1 MPTSAE
7 THIARTFPSYRDF
20 VDDALFDPTWGYYA
34 TGQVRFGDGGHYDTY
49 PLALSPLFGRM
60 VAHAAFR
67 FWQRA
72 GRPHALD
79 LCEVG
84 AGNGQLCLDVLAA
97 VSSEQSG
104 AWRRFRAAFGYRIV
118 ERSPALIARQRAQ
131 LGPMAAHVEW
141 TRADLST
148 RAARGA
154 PLGRVGFVFANEVLD
169 CLAHHKVVRS
179 ADGVPRVVF
188 VVPRVGRT
196 LVPRTGLG
204 RVLADPRR
212 RRRLRFDE
220 RALPLATVPGLAT
233 FLARHH
239 PSILGLGRPRPPYFA
254 CPAIVPLVTNVG
266 GLYQTSETWWIDY
279 GCDRRFH
286 ERAPERKRVFA
297 GPPRSNRSVYDAP
310 GEDDITFM
318 VDFSVVANAARDAG
332 LEVACYGGQ
341 GLLAKASG
349 IRLDAAAVD
358 LIVRYK
364 TLGWMLNAMGVG
376 PERAWRQG
384 GLTFSGREAKGGR
397 LEAGVKRDV
406 ATFLG
411 RRPSHFKAMVLTRV
425 VSPRRR
431 G

>member
-1 MPTSAE
+1 MPTPADVRL
-7 THIARTFPSYRDF
+7 ARTFPSFRDF
-20 VDDALFDPTWGYYA
+20 VDDALFDPAWGYYA

-49 PLALSPLFGRM
+49 PLALSPIFGRM

-67 FWQRA
+67 FWKRA
-72 GRPHALD
+72 GRPRAFD
-79 LCEVG
+79 LCEIG
-84 AGNGQLCLDVLAA
+84 AGNGQLCLDALAA
-97 VSSEQSG
+97 VSAERSPT
-104 AWRRFRAAFGYRIV
+104 WHRFRAALRYRIV
-118 ERSPALIARQRAQ
+118 ERSPALIARQQAQ
-131 LGPMAAHVEW
+131 LGPMAAHVRW
-141 TRADLST
+141 TRTDLST

-154 PLGRVGFVFANEVLD
+154 PLGRSGFVFANEVLD
-169 CLAHHKVVRS
+169 CLAHHKVVRG

-196 LVPRTGLG
+196 PVPRKAIG

-212 RRRLRFDE
+212 RARLRFDE
-220 RALPLATVPGLAT
+220 RALPLDVVPGLAT

-266 GLYQTSETWWIDY
+266 RLYETSEMWWIDY
-279 GCDRRFH
+279 GDDRRFH

-310 GEDDITFM
+310 GADDITFM

-332 LEVACYGGQ
+332 LTVARYGGQ
-341 GLLAKASG
+341 GLLATASG
-349 IRLDAAAVD
+349 VRLDRAAVD

-364 TLGWMLNAMGVG
+364 ALGWMLNAMGVG

-384 GLTFSGREAKGGR
+384 GLTWSARDAKGGR
-397 LEAGVKRDV
+397 LEAGVERDV